1 MEEFM
6 KVSILWTKNMAKALV
21 CGPMAKSI
29 QEDDPMA
36 KNMELELWWMKKG
49 KGKASGVKAKELSG
63 LRMNNR

>member
-1 MEEFM
+1 
-6 KVSILWTKNMAKALV
+6 MAKALV
-21 CGPMAKSI
+21 CVPMAKSI